1 MNNKQD
7 QYIEAMAKLLFLT
20 QQGKVEWKPIDP
32 NLIFINTDKNRVSS
46 AYTCSYKEKN
56 LRIYERNYKPAVYDT
71 RNLGLGAFVTSSGS
85 IDSTALGNRD
95 LVSEVIL
102 EIVDDKN
109 NPLWQFPKEKILKD
123 LLETV
128 RYKISGA
135 QDLIQSL
142 ISDS

>member
-1 MNNKQD
+1 M
-7 QYIEAMAKLLFLT
+7 T
-20 QQGKVEWKPIDP
+20 
-32 NLIFINTDKNRVSS
+32 FINTDKNRVSS

-56 LRIYERNYKPAVYDT
+56 LRIYERNYKPAAYDT
-71 RNLGLGAFVTSSGS
+71 RNLGLATFVTSSGS
-85 IDSTALGNRD
+85 IETALGNRD

-102 EIVDDKN
+102 EIVDEKN